1 MRFIGCLAFYLV
13 LVFSLSAQDVKKA
26 PGGVISGNQLDSIS
40 QKAITGAS
48 VLLTNLPEGKN
59 YTQVTDKNG
68 DFSFPELP
76 FGYYRLSISSV
87 GYATLKIDS
96 INVRAERFDFNLPD
110 IRLSTKSKDLESV
123 IIYAE
128 KPMQTLLR

>member
-26 PGGVISGNQLDSIS
+26 PGGVISGNLFDSIS

-59 YTQVTDKNG
+59 YTTSTAADVGIIRSMGKDKY
-68 DFSFPELP
+68 DDACIMFL
-76 FGYYRLSISSV
+76 
-87 GYATLKIDS
+87 
-96 INVRAERFDFNLPD
+96 
-110 IRLSTKSKDLESV
+110 DLTN
-123 IIYAE
+123 
-128 KPMQTLLR
+128 Q